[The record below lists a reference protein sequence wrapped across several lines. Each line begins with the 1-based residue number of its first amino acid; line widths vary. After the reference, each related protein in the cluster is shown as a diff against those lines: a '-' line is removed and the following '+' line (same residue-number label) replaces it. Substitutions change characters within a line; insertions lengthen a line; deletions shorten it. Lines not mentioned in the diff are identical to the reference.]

1 MNLVVNWLQ
10 FSGGRLELFF
20 TLVLGMVG
28 LAALLYSLVK
38 IRAGAG
44 QVAEYFVFLVLLV
57 VSGIG
62 VVYARNLLV
71 IFALWEL
78 AAFALWR
85 LVAFYR
91 GEEELGAAFWAWL
104 VNFASA
110 ALMLVGL
117 VMILLERST
126 LSLDVLRGQTLPF
139 WPAMLILVGILA
151 KSATLP
157 LYIWLPRAYKAA
169 PAPVCALLSGVAENI
184 GIILFFK
191 LFILTVRVP
200 DGFLIM
206 VAGLA
211 VVSSLVAGGIAL
223 NTDTIRST
231 LAYSTVSQLG
241 FIFLGLSVTGYYGIT
256 AGLLYVAAHAVAK
269 AGLFFAAGLV
279 EDSAGHGELNRLGG
293 AARVS
298 PVLAVAAGMLVLSI
312 VGVPPFLGFFAKLGV
327 IIATVRHSLLLGA
340 GAIVAALFTL
350 LYLVRLYTKV
360 FMGSDPTAEM
370 RPVNGFL
377 VGIVLVLALVLLA
390 AGIAYYLPVKFIEGG
405 MTQALG
411 AL

>member
-1 MNLVVNWLQ
+1 VNLVVNWLQ

-20 TLVLGMVG
+20 TLVLGLVG
-28 LAALLYSLVK
+28 LAALFYSLVK

-57 VSGIG
+57 ASGIG

-191 LFILTVRVP
+191 LFVLTVRVP

-360 FMGSDPTAEM
+360 FMGAGPTAEM

-377 VGIVLVLALVLLA
+377 VGIVLVLALVSLA

>member
-1 MNLVVNWLQ
+1 VNLDVNWLL

-20 TLVLGMVG
+20 TLVLVLVG

-38 IRAGAG
+38 IRPTDGP
-44 QVAEYFVFLVLLV
+44 VAEYFVFLLLLV
-57 VSGIG
+57 GCGIG

-85 LVAFYR
+85 LVAFHR
-91 GEEELGAAFWAWL
+91 GEEELGAAMWAWL

-117 VMILLERST
+117 VLILVERST

-139 WPAMLILVGILA
+139 WPATLVLVGILA

-157 LYIWLPRAYKAA
+157 LYVWLPRAYRAA

-184 GIILFFK
+184 GVILFFK
-191 LFILTVRVP
+191 LFVLTVRVP
-200 DGFLIM
+200 DGFMVM

-223 NTDTIRST
+223 KAGTIRTT

-241 FIFLGLSVTGYYGIT
+241 FIFLGLSLTGYYGIT

-269 AGLFFAAGLV
+269 SGLFFATGLV
-279 EDSAGHGELNRLGG
+279 EDSAGHGDLDQLGG
-293 AARVS
+293 AVRVS
-298 PVLAVAAGMLVLSI
+298 PVLAVAAAMLVLSI

-327 IIATVRHSLLLGA
+327 IIATVRYSLLLGV

-350 LYLVRLYTKV
+350 FYMVRLYTRV
-360 FMGSDPTAEM
+360 FAGAGSTAEL
-370 RPVNGFL
+370 RPLNGFL
-377 VGIVLVLALVLLA
+377 VGIVAFLALVSLA
-390 AGIAYYLPVKFIEGG
+390 AGVAYYLPVKLIESG

-411 AL
+411 AI

>member
-1 MNLVVNWLQ
+1 VNLVVNWLQ

-57 VSGIG
+57 ASGIG

-191 LFILTVRVP
+191 LFVLTVRVP

-360 FMGSDPTAEM
+360 FMGADPTAEM

-377 VGIVLVLALVLLA
+377 VGIVFVLALVLLA

>member
-1 MNLVVNWLQ
+1 VNIDVNWLQ

-20 TLVLGMVG
+20 TLVLGLVG

-57 VSGIG
+57 ASGIG